1 MTVGGPTITLSN
13 GVEMPQVGLGTW
25 QSTPAEVKA
34 AVIAAVEAGYRL
46 IDTATVYAN
55 EGAIG
60 EAILELIEAGKIKR
74 EELFITTKL
83 WATHLHPNDTESAL
97 RESLRLLKLD
107 YVDLYLAHMPACFN
121 HDMTEQNHSVTVE
134 DVWKGLEGVYKKGL
148 TKAIGISN
156 FSGEQIERIMKTAT
170 VPIHNLQVELHLYF
184 PQHDL
189 HDICKK
195 HNISLTSYATLGSP
209 GRVNFS
215 LPSGAKLEWAPAAND
230 LDNPN
235 VKKLAEKYNKTPAQ
249 ILLRYVMDRNIAVIP
264 KSVNASR
271 IAENFNVF
279 DFALDQQEIKELE
292 ATPHRQRLFLQD
304 FMEGHPEDAFPSERR
319 R

>member
-304 FMEGHPEDAFPSERR
+304 F
-319 R
+319 